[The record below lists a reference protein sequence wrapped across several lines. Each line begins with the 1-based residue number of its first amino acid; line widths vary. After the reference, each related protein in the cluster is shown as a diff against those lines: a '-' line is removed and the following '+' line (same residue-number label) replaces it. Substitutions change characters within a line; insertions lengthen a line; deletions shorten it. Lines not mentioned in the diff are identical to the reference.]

1 MVLMSIL
8 EGILQEVRE
17 LLNDWREEID
27 DSELIFLR
35 CSKSYYRVFMGYDDA
50 VLTRGEL
57 SLHSVVS
64 GRSLLSRSQVIRGSE
79 VSRSRLADL

>member
-1 MVLMSIL
+1 MPTLRHVADADNAF
-8 EGILQEVRE
+8 GVLQEVRE

-50 VLTRGEL
+50 VLTRGK
-57 SLHSVVS
+57 
-64 GRSLLSRSQVIRGSE
+64 RSLSIADAPSSFAHSNNA
-79 VSRSRLADL
+79 VSWCR